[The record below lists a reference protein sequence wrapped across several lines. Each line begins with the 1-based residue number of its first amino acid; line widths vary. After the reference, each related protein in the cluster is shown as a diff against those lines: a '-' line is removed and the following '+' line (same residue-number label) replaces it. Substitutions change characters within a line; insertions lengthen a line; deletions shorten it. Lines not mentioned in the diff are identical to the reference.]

1 MTTEKQPS
9 HEGKPGGK
17 SNRRRP
23 FRGRRR
29 DRRPGAEGEGRSE
42 QPQPAAAKEK
52 SLDQSQRERRERR
65 RRRRLQTKQQGAA
78 DLQVNSLAQ
87 DEELNR
93 PSPRVVVYTHVIR
106 PDVRDSYEFRSEHFS
121 KVTRRLED
129 FKIDLEPFFRS
140 QEEEERRMQN
150 AIVEDLADELT
161 EDDADWDADDWDDD
175 LDDNLDETALIEDL
189 AANATLAE
197 SPTVDEL
204 EDFNDTDPDAG
215 DESAAADDIR

>member
-1 MTTEKQPS
+1 MTAEKQPS
-9 HEGKPGGK
+9 QEGKLGGK

-29 DRRPGAEGEGRSE
+29 DRKPNAEGEGRGE
-42 QPQPAAAKEK
+42 QPHQTPAKEK
-52 SLDQSQRERRERR
+52 ALDKSQRERRERR
-65 RRRRLQTKQQGAA
+65 RRRRLQAKQQGAA
-78 DLQVNSLAQ
+78 DFQVDSLAQ

-93 PSPRVVVYTHVIR
+93 PSPPVVVYTHVIR

-129 FKIDLEPFFRS
+129 FKIDLSPLFRS

-150 AIVEDLADELT
+150 AIVEDLAEELT
-161 EDDADWDADDWDDD
+161 EDEADWEADDWEDD
-175 LDDNLDETALIEDL
+175 LDETALIEDV
-189 AANATLAE
+189 AGNATLAE

-204 EDFNDTDPDAG
+204 DDFNDTDPDAG
-215 DESAAADDIR
+215 DESAGADDLR